1 MPWLMGQRL
10 RSGGSTDA
18 IGTFQLQQNALVP
31 LLAQTICYNIGLN
44 YVKVVLRILILVLL
58 PPADL

>member
-1 MPWLMGQRL
+1 MVGSLC
-10 RSGGSTDA
+10 SGGSTDA

-44 YVKVVLRILILVLL
+44 YVKVVLCILLL
-58 PPADL
+58 LL